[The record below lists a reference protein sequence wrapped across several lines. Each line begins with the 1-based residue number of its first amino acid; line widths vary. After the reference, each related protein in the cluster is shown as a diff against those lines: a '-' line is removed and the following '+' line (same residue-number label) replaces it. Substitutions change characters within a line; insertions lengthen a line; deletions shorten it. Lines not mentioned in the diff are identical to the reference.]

1 MIIFVREF
9 VSARKQVQ
17 CSVPALLLSRCVQVF
32 QYISRDHDLL
42 CIPNSNSATKSAMS
56 RLSSPAHAHKKKAG
70 QNNNL
75 IKQKVDSSKSILAM
89 FLSCI

>member
-1 MIIFVREF
+1 M
-9 VSARKQVQ
+9 Q

-42 CIPNSNSATKSAMS
+42 CIPNSNSATKYVMS
-56 RLSSPAHAHKKKAG
+56 RLSAPEYAHKKKAG

-75 IKQKVDSSKSILAM
+75 IKQKVDISESM
-89 FLSCI
+89 FLSCN